1 MSESIKVRKK
11 DKHVFD
17 MLQAEFTLKTGTK
30 ITQQDLFSKIIEF
43 TKSRKD
49 RFFGGFHN
57 LPLSEKE
64 IDVIKGLQSDWGVV
78 TEEIEIDR
86 ILYEDKT

>member
-49 RFFGGFHN
+49 RFFGGFLN

-64 IDVIKGLQSDWGVV
+64 IDIIKGLQSDWGVV

-86 ILYEDKT
+86 ILYEDKA